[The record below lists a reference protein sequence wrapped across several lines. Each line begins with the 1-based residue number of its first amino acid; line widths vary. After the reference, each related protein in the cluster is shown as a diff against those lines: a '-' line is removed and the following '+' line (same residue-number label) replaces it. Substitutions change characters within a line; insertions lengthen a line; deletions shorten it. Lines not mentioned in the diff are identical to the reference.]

1 MEKPIEKLIT
11 RFDAGMTNVIRSDNT
26 RYARKIAHFDILSD
40 PSRLQPY
47 RDFEAE
53 SFDAGLSAAT
63 IKLCKF
69 LAAPVSTDDATILY
83 ALGQSIVTANA
94 PKIYQKSTIGGSWVA
109 SAGTNGADVLSERV
123 FVNYKGYLLGW
134 RSNAAGS
141 VSGTLDG
148 TTSSIWSWLINGG
161 TWDSTER
168 NTAAINAAV
177 YVAQGLVHS
186 KDDILYLPHDNVI
199 TKVNGSPATA
209 GNWTDAA
216 LTLPDNLIITSIA
229 EWGNYLAIACRSK
242 FPYNANSVVYLWDRD
257 ATLRTLSE
265 KIDFGPENLELIEE
279 IDGVMVGV
287 MTHRNTF
294 SEVLTIIPKVVF
306 KYWNGGSTAKQ
317 FLELP
322 LTSNTIQ
329 IDSVRQK
336 INNRVLFFMGVQMN
350 DVQIDAIWGIGR
362 TADGAFSVYV
372 DRLINNDMAI
382 TSMIPK
388 GFFKFG
394 DFVHVGF
401 TDGGTYKVNVTD
413 NAATF
418 TTDCDYESV
427 ILGESYK
434 KFKLVGVGVMTE
446 PLPAAGSVTVGY
458 KIDAETSFTTIL
470 THSTDDSLYKE
481 ATNIESSGVNL
492 PQFREIQFQIISVGN
507 AVITG
512 LWVQIE
518 EIEDGLLK
526 KLGRIISGWFG

>member
-69 LAAPVSTDDATILY
+69 LAARTSDSLATQLY
-83 ALGQSIVTANA
+83 ALGENIAAADA
-94 PKIYQKSTIGGSWVA
+94 PRIYQKSTIGGSWVVS
-109 SAGTNGADVLSERV
+109 SAQSGTAVKNERV
-123 FVNYKGYLLGW
+123 FVEYKGALYGW
-134 RSNAAGS
+134 RSDAAGS

-148 TTSSIWSWLINGG
+148 TTATIWRHVISTGVFTSSHQ
-161 TWDSTER
+161 
-168 NTAAINAAV
+168 AINAAI

-186 KDDILYLPHDNVI
+186 KDDILYMPYDNI
-199 TKVNGSPATA
+199 IAKLNNTT
-209 GNWTDAA
+209 WTTAA

-257 ATLRTLSE
+257 ATLTTLSE

-306 KYWNGGSTAKQ
+306 KYWSGGSTAKQ

-336 INNRVLFFMGVQMN
+336 INNRVLFFMGAQMN

-372 DRLINNDMAI
+372 DRLINNDTAI

-492 PQFREIQFQIISVGN
+492 PQFQEIQFQIISIGN
-507 AVITG
+507 AIITG

-518 EIEDGLLK
+518 DIPDGLLK